1 MKQRIL
7 FALLIAGL
15 SPWRKMIAAS
25 WLNARHLMVA
35 GGFAAAGIA
44 QVSAATL
51 SGGSATFTL
60 KQNNPTVAGLYA
72 FDAYFDDT
80 VSYSYI
86 TAWDNTN
93 GVQVNPGNVGYT
105 TTSIGGVDYVVLNDP
120 IRPNGYT
127 PTPVS
132 GRSLQTTNLEFST
145 ADFSKANFLSD
156 WSASA
161 VYSMF
166 YVNNAGEQIGFT
178 NMTRWDPY
186 NSTGSLINGDF
197 ALRYVSERAVD
208 GKSGLV
214 LASYAAGFNPFLFA
228 DLANVTITFD
238 SLTSQLN
245 IAGDVLVA
253 EGVSYWDGFA
263 SNGTNIGTFNL
274 AATVVPEPSTWALLG
289 VGALTAW
296 CFRRMRRR
304 A

>member
-1 MKQRIL
+1 
-7 FALLIAGL
+7 
-15 SPWRKMIAAS
+15 MIVGGCAAICAS
-25 WLNARHLMVA
+25 N
-35 GGFAAAGIA
+35 
-44 QVSAATL
+44 VSAATL

-60 KQNNPTVAGLYA
+60 KKNNPTVAGLYA
-72 FDAYFDDT
+72 FDAYFDGT
-80 VSYSYI
+80 STYSYI
-86 TAWDNTN
+86 TAWDNAGN
-93 GVQVNPGNVGYT
+93 NQVNAGNVGYIT
-105 TTSIGGVDYVVLNDP
+105 TNIGGVDYVVLNDP

-127 PTPVS
+127 PDPVS
-132 GRSLQTTNLEFST
+132 GRSPQTTNLEFST
-145 ADFSKANFLSD
+145 ASFSQSSLLSD

-197 ALRYVSERAVD
+197 ALRYVPERAGA

-214 LASYAAGFNPFLFA
+214 LASYASGFNPFLFA

-238 SLTSQLN
+238 SVTSQLN
-245 IAGDVLVA
+245 ILGDVLVG

-274 AATVVPEPSTWALLG
+274 SATVVPEPSTWALLAAG
-289 VGALTAW
+289 TVIAW
-296 CFRRMRRR
+296 CFRRMRRK